1 MDRKEN
7 YEEEA
12 VYTEEGEITLRGL
25 GRFIKRAW
33 LRTVIYLLVMLVIAT
48 ALFAGFRYLGK
59 TEYSMSATVEY
70 SFRGISQGQNP
81 DESVFDKDDIRS
93 INNVRSAIEEA
104 GLGAKILAN
113 GDLTAARNHISVTAI
128 MPNEYVQK
136 YNELVSG
143 GMNSADAYAQLATM
157 KYYPTNFVIGLRN
170 YEELGLDKSDAS
182 NLLNALLN
190 VYRNWFAEEFFA
202 AVSLSDNAFKMTV
215 DPDNPLID
223 YIDFAD
229 NFDASYTTFSGYL
242 TEMIAEAPQFRSEKT
257 GMQFADYKEEL
268 ISLQTQVATLKAF
281 ITNNNVSNNIENM
294 RLSTQNTVN
303 RLTRES
309 ARLEGIIRDTRAQ
322 IESIEPT
329 VVTIVSPSGT
339 TTTSSYPQI
348 YNDLHKSLQ
357 SYIEQK
363 STVDTQL
370 AEKEEVLE
378 KIQSGVGA
386 TEAAKKDADDM
397 LTQIRTG
404 SIDFIARL
412 NDASKEYA
420 EKLAGSDS
428 FKVVSPSAYVYT
440 SMSFPTM
447 LVYIAAVVIAIA
459 AAFIVTYAL
468 GKRNKHR
475 KNTEE
480 RVAEQI
486 SADAKENN

>member
-1 MDRKEN
+1 
-7 YEEEA
+7 
-12 VYTEEGEITLRGL
+12 
-25 GRFIKRAW
+25 
-33 LRTVIYLLVMLVIAT
+33 
-48 ALFAGFRYLGK
+48 
-59 TEYSMSATVEY
+59 
-70 SFRGISQGQNP
+70 
-81 DESVFDKDDIRS
+81 
-93 INNVRSAIEEA
+93 
-104 GLGAKILAN
+104 
-113 GDLTAARNHISVTAI
+113 
-128 MPNEYVQK
+128 
-136 YNELVSG
+136 
-143 GMNSADAYAQLATM
+143 
-157 KYYPTNFVIGLRN
+157 
-170 YEELGLDKSDAS
+170 
-182 NLLNALLN
+182 
-190 VYRNWFAEEFFA
+190 
-202 AVSLSDNAFKMTV
+202 
-215 DPDNPLID
+215 
-223 YIDFAD
+223 
-229 NFDASYTTFSGYL
+229 
-242 TEMIAEAPQFRSEKT
+242 
-257 GMQFADYKEEL
+257 
-268 ISLQTQVATLKAF
+268 
-281 ITNNNVSNNIENM
+281 M

-386 TEAAKKDADDM
+386 TEAAKKNADDM
-397 LTQIRTG
+397 LTQIRTS

-428 FKVVSPSAYVYT
+428 FKVVSPSSYVYT
-440 SMSFPTM
+440 SISFPTM

-480 RVAEQI
+480 KVAEQI
-486 SADAKENN
+486 SAEAKEKN